1 MGTLLTPI
9 QHFRDFELQHAWPTA
24 MWKHQRV
31 FLITPREY
39 FDPPICCIFFS
50 LLMGY
55 GFFCPAVILLPTQS
69 LLPLQKQ
76 FELKGCSVMRMI
88 VLLLISCGC
97 ANS

>member
-9 QHFRDFELQHAWPTA
+9 QHFRDFELQHAWPIA

-55 GFFCPAVILLPTQS
+55 GFFLSRGDFAANT
-69 LLPLQKQ
+69 K
-76 FELKGCSVMRMI
+76 
-88 VLLLISCGC
+88 LITTSKTI
-97 ANS
+97 